1 MQMQMHK
8 RKLASQREPTI
19 TLINIVFL
27 MLVFFLVAGTIAQPL
42 DADMKL
48 VNTVELDG
56 REPPNALVVHA
67 DGSLRF
73 EGKPLA
79 SAAAY
84 VTTLPKGRREVVR
97 VVPDRALPAASLV
110 KLARALQDAG
120 ASRVM
125 IVTERGLQ

>member
-1 MQMQMHK
+1 MLLHK

-27 MLVFFLVAGTIAQPL
+27 MLVFFLVVGTIAQPL
-42 DADMKL
+42 DSDLKLINTAD
-48 VNTVELDG
+48 LDG
-56 REPPNALVVHA
+56 REPPNALVVLA

-84 VTTLPKGRREVVR
+84 VATLPENERETLR
-97 VVPDRALPAASLV
+97 LVPDRALPATTLVAVARSL
-110 KLARALQDAG
+110 QEAG
-120 ASRVM
+120 AGRVM
-125 IVTERGLQ
+125 IVTERGLK